1 MSAIEV
7 INLSFSFSAQPLLD
21 NVSFSVGDSERAVLV
36 GPNGSG
42 KTTLLRLIRGEL
54 TPDRGHIA
62 ISDAGDAGSC
72 RFPYV
77 RDATGTVQDYLDD
90 VLAGPWELLTRFDHV
105 TKQLSAAQSS
115 ASLAKEYDHILTSL
129 TLADVW
135 SLEARID
142 EVLAGLGLGQL
153 TGRGRQRA
161 LGSLSPGQAVR
172 LELAGIIMVR
182 PVTLVL
188 DEPTNH
194 LDDEAVGFL
203 IQQITDWPGPVLMA
217 SHNRAFIEETA
228 TVIYDLDIAPWQ
240 ALATAEGEAVS
251 GVYRCTGAYSDYLG
265 AKQHARMEH
274 QKLHATQQ
282 SKKRAI
288 RSHRRRSEDIARGG
302 VKLAKAQGMARK
314 FFSDRA
320 EKTALRRTRN
330 DDQRL
335 HDLAEHEV
343 RKPRNY
349 QLKLNLPPV
358 GSRGGL
364 AVTARSAFIPGR
376 LLPITFDLAT
386 GEHLILTGPN
396 GAGKT
401 TLLNWLA
408 SGKTTIDPRSE
419 ASGTISVSGR
429 LAYVPQRLPRTGD
442 SYFHPEHWKD
452 GIRELGTGILHP
464 SMWATPV
471 GQLSDGNQ
479 RRAQIALAVAQKPEI
494 LVIDEPTNYL
504 DLATLEEL
512 EDALRQWNGTLIIA
526 SHDRWLI
533 NHWQGTQIELCPTDP
548 APGSPNPLLLVKSR
562 FEPW

>member
-1 MSAIEV
+1 MPILEV
-7 INLSFSFSAQPLLD
+7 TNLSFSFSAQPLLD
-21 NVSFSVGDSERAVLV
+21 GISFTVGDGERAVLV

-77 RDATGTVQDYLDD
+77 RDATGAVQDYLDD
-90 VLAGPWELLTRFDHV
+90 VLAGPRELLARFDRL
-105 TKQLSAAQSS
+105 TEQLSNAPRS
-115 ASLAKEYDHILTSL
+115 AIVVEEYDRLLTKLSL
-129 TLADVW
+129 TDAW

-161 LGSLSPGQAVR
+161 LATLSPGQAGR
-172 LELAGIIMVR
+172 LELAGIILTR
-182 PVTLVL
+182 PALLVL

-194 LDDEAVGFL
+194 LDDDAIAFL
-203 IQQITDWPGPVLMA
+203 IEQITDWPGPVLMA

-228 TVIYDLDIAPWQ
+228 TVIYDLDVAPWH
-240 ALATAEGEAVS
+240 AVATAEGGDVVS
-251 GVYRCTGAYSDYLG
+251 GVYRCAGAYSDYLA
-265 AKQHARMEH
+265 AKRHARMEH
-274 QKLHATQQ
+274 RKLHAIQR
-282 SKKRAI
+282 SEKRAI
-288 RSHRRRSEDIARGG
+288 QSHRRRSEDIARGG
-302 VKLAKAQGMARK
+302 VKLATAQGTARK

-335 HDLAEHEV
+335 EELAEREV

-349 QLKLNLPPV
+349 HLKLNLPPV
-358 GSRGGL
+358 DPRGGL
-364 AVTARSAFIPGR
+364 AVTARSATVSGR
-376 LLPITFDLAT
+376 LLPVTFDLVT
-386 GEHLILTGPN
+386 GEHLLLTGAN

-401 TLLNWLA
+401 TLLAWIA
-408 SGKTTIDPRSE
+408 SGKPPRDTRSN
-419 ASGTISVSGR
+419 ASGTISVNGQ

-442 SYFHPEHWKD
+442 PYFRPEHWSS
-452 GIRELGTGILHP
+452 GIGDIGKGILHP
-464 SMWATPV
+464 STWATPV

-479 RRAQIALAVAQKPEI
+479 RRTQIALAVAQKPEI
-494 LVIDEPTNYL
+494 LIIDEPTNYL
-504 DLATLEEL
+504 DLAAIEEL
-512 EDALRQWNGTLIIA
+512 EDALGQWNGTLIIA

-533 NHWQGTQIELCPTDP
+533 NCWQGTQLELSP
-548 APGSPNPLLLVKSR
+548 AGTTPGSTNPL
-562 FEPW
+562 